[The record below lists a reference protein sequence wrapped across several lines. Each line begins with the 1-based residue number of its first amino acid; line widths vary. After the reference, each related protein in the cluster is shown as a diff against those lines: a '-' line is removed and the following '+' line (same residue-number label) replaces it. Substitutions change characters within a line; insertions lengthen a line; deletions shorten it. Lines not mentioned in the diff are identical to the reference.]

1 MSPRPNAY
9 QDVLKPMEEKRPSSS
24 AVRVVGLFLACLAA
38 MPAALGQSA
47 TTKSSLSQLDQLS
60 SSVQALAAPV
70 SPSVV
75 QVLVAGYEPRKAGGG
90 RMAEGSRQR
99 GLGSGVIVD
108 PDGYIVTNA
117 HAVEGAGR
125 IRVRLVSKGEQT
137 ISSALSQSYAPLQ
150 KARLV
155 GIFKE
160 GDLALLKIDATNLPA
175 LSFADHG
182 KLRQGQVVFAFGS
195 PEGLQNSVSMG
206 VISSVARQLDPDSP
220 FFYIQTDA
228 PINPGDSGG
237 PLVNTAGEIVG
248 LTTLIVSQSGG
259 NEGIGFAIPSTL
271 VQWVYGQLRR
281 YGHVHRP
288 VIGIGVQTIT
298 PTLAAALKLPRESG
312 VLIKDVLPG
321 SPAESAGLKINDIL
335 LSVNRIPLDNVAA
348 MLRVA
353 FDYDGDPHLALE
365 VLRAREAWSL
375 DVVPVEA
382 PDRVDALADLADPP
396 DRLIPKLGILA
407 ITVDK
412 RTLAITG
419 NLRHNSGVVVAA
431 RVQAPPESTIR
442 ASKLAM

>member
-1 MSPRPNAY
+1 
-9 QDVLKPMEEKRPSSS
+9 
-24 AVRVVGLFLACLAA
+24 
-38 MPAALGQSA
+38 
-47 TTKSSLSQLDQLS
+47 
-60 SSVQALAAPV
+60 
-70 SPSVV
+70 
-75 QVLVAGYEPRKAGGG
+75 
-90 RMAEGSRQR
+90 MAEVSRQR

-206 VISSVARQLDPDSP
+206 VVSSVARQLDPDSP